1 MSPLSGSRRSAIV
14 AFALVFCLGA
24 GLLFAQEQSAT
35 AISHQV
41 RELFERA
48 AKAVVKIH
56 GVDEHSEICGTGF
69 FVDPTGTL
77 YTAYTVGGEAGN
89 FTVEFGGKKYPARQL
104 VADIRSGTA
113 ILKVD
118 ETTPALPIGKS
129 EELELAAPVISI
141 GYPLD
146 LPKTPNFG
154 MIAGFDRKCLGRYFS
169 TIHLRVNAP
178 TQRGEAGAPLLN
190 MKGEVVGI
198 VVSGLE
204 NNSACYAVPI
214 EAAEKIRSDFVRF
227 GEARHGWIGVN
238 NVSPASQ
245 QVDGSRAMVTQVA
258 EDAPAARSGL
268 KEGDVLLQV
277 GKKKISDPEDV
288 FDASFYITAG
298 DTVPITVMRGD
309 QKMTFHVQATMHPAS
324 THRRA
329 ARLSRHNPWRN
340 PHVARRR
347 RDAFAVDSTRPAVVV
362 QSRTRKCGHNIFRS
376 SASSMIFTPSSFA
389 LSNLLPGSAPA
400 RT

>member
-1 MSPLSGSRRSAIV
+1 MSPLSGSKGSAF
-14 AFALVFCLGA
+14 AFALVFCSGA
-24 GLLFAQEQSAT
+24 GLLFALEPPDT
-35 AISHQV
+35 AICHHV
-41 RELFERA
+41 KEIFEHA

-77 YTAYTVGGEAGN
+77 YTAYTVGGEAGH
-89 FTVEFGGKKYPARQL
+89 FTVEFNGKKYPARQL
-104 VADIRSGTA
+104 LADIRSGTA
-113 ILKVD
+113 MLKVD
-118 ETTPALPIGKS
+118 QTTPALAIGKS
-129 EELELAAPVISI
+129 DELQVAAPVVSI

-238 NVSPASQ
+238 NVSPASK
-245 QVDGSRAMVTQVA
+245 QVEGSRAMVTPVA
-258 EDAPAARSGL
+258 DDTPAARSGI

-277 GKKKISDPEDV
+277 GKKKIADPEDI

-298 DTVPITVMRGD
+298 DMVPITVMRGD
-309 QKMTFHVQATMHPAS
+309 QKITFEVQAAMHPA
-324 THRRA
+324 
-329 ARLSRHNPWRN
+329 
-340 PHVARRR
+340 
-347 RDAFAVDSTRPAVVV
+347 TRTGVLLASPGIIPGVIPMSLDDEVP
-362 QSRTRKCGHNIFRS
+362 QS
-376 SASSMIFTPSSFA
+376 P
-389 LSNLLPGSAPA
+389 
-400 RT
+400 

>member
-1 MSPLSGSRRSAIV
+1 MSPLSGSRRLALV
-14 AFALVFCLGA
+14 AFALFFGLGA
-24 GLLFAQEQSAT
+24 GWLFAEEQSAAT
-35 AISHQV
+35 ISQQV

-69 FVDPTGTL
+69 FIDPTGTL

-89 FTVEFGGKKYPARQL
+89 FTIEFGGKKIPARQL

-113 ILKVD
+113 MLKID

-129 EELELAAPVISI
+129 EELQLATPVVSI

-169 TIHLRVNAP
+169 TIHLRVNVP

-214 EAAEKIRSDFVRF
+214 DAAEKIRSDFVRF

-245 QVDGSRAMVTQVA
+245 QTEGSRAMVTQVA
-258 EDAPAARSGL
+258 EDAPAARAGL
-268 KEGDVLLQV
+268 KTGDVLLQV
-277 GKKKISDPEDV
+277 GKKKIADPEDV

-298 DTVPITVMRGD
+298 DSVPITVMRGN
-309 QKMTFHVQATMHPAS
+309 QKMTFQVQATMHPAS
-324 THRRA
+324 KTGM
-329 ARLSRHNPWRN
+329 LL
-340 PHVARRR
+340 
-347 RDAFAVDSTRPAVVV
+347 
-362 QSRTRKCGHNIFRS
+362 
-376 SASSMIFTPSSFA
+376 ASPGAIPGVLPMSLDDEPSPS
-389 LSNLLPGSAPA
+389 P
-400 RT
+400 

>member
-1 MSPLSGSRRSAIV
+1 MSRLLGSKRGAI
-14 AFALVFCLGA
+14 AFALVFCSGA
-24 GLLFAQEQSAT
+24 GWLFAQDQSA
-35 AISHQV
+35 SQQV
-41 RELFERA
+41 REVFARA

-69 FVDPTGTL
+69 FVDPTGTI

-89 FTVEFGGKKYPARQL
+89 FTVEFGDRKIPARQL

-129 EELELAAPVISI
+129 EELELASPVISI

-154 MIAGFDRKCLGRYFS
+154 MIAGFDRKCLGRFFS
-169 TIHLRVNAP
+169 TIHLRVNVP

-190 MKGEVVGI
+190 TKGEVVGI
-198 VVSGLE
+198 IVSGLG
-204 NNSACYAVPI
+204 NNSSCYAVPI

-238 NVSPASQ
+238 DVSPASQ

-258 EDAPAARSGL
+258 EDAPASRAGL
-268 KEGDVLLQV
+268 KAGDVLLEV
-277 GKKKISDPEDV
+277 GKKKITDPEDI

-309 QKMTFHVQATMHPAS
+309 KKMTFQVQAAMHPAS
-324 THRRA
+324 KTGVLLA
-329 ARLSRHNPWRN
+329 SPGTIPGVIPMSLDD
-340 PHVARRR
+340 
-347 RDAFAVDSTRPAVVV
+347 DAS
-362 QSRTRKCGHNIFRS
+362 
-376 SASSMIFTPSSFA
+376 PS
-389 LSNLLPGSAPA
+389 P
-400 RT
+400 

>member
-1 MSPLSGSRRSAIV
+1 MSPLSGSKRSVIAI
-14 AFALVFCLGA
+14 ALIFWSG
-24 GLLFAQEQSAT
+24 GSLLFAQEQSAT
-35 AISHQV
+35 TISEHV
-41 RELFERA
+41 KEIFGRA

-69 FVDPTGTL
+69 FIDPTGTL

-89 FTVEFGGKKYPARQL
+89 FSVEFGGKKYPARQL
-104 VADIRSGTA
+104 VADVRSGTA
-113 ILKVD
+113 MLKVE

-129 EELELAAPVISI
+129 EQLEVATPVVAI
-141 GYPLD
+141 GFPLD
-146 LPKTPNFG
+146 LQETPNFG
-154 MIAGFDRKCLGRYFS
+154 MIAGFDRKYLGRFFS
-169 TIHLRVNAP
+169 TIHLRVNVP

-190 MKGEVVGI
+190 MRGEVVGI
-198 VVSGLE
+198 IVSSLE
-204 NNSACYAVPI
+204 NNSSCYAVPI
-214 EAAEKIRSDFVRF
+214 EAAEKIRNDFVRF

-245 QVDGSRAMVTQVA
+245 QVEGSQAMVTQVA

-309 QKMTFHVQATMHPAS
+309 QKITFHVQATMHPAS
-324 THRRA
+324 KTGMLLA
-329 ARLSRHNPWRN
+329 SPGTIPGVIPMSLDE
-340 PHVARRR
+340 
-347 RDAFAVDSTRPAVVV
+347 DAP
-362 QSRTRKCGHNIFRS
+362 
-376 SASSMIFTPSSFA
+376 PS
-389 LSNLLPGSAPA
+389 P
-400 RT
+400 

>member
-1 MSPLSGSRRSAIV
+1 MSPLSDSKHRIV
-14 AFALVFCLGA
+14 ALALIFFSG
-24 GLLFAQEQSAT
+24 GSLLCAQEQSAT
-35 AISHQV
+35 AISQHV
-41 RELFERA
+41 KDIFARA

-56 GVDEHSEICGTGF
+56 GADEHSEICGTGF
-69 FVDPTGTL
+69 FIDPTGTL

-89 FTVEFGGKKYPARQL
+89 FTIEFGGKKYPARQL

-113 ILKVD
+113 MLKVD

-129 EELELAAPVISI
+129 EELELATPVISI

-169 TIHLRVNAP
+169 TIHLRVNAS

-245 QVDGSRAMVTQVA
+245 Q
-258 EDAPAARSGL
+258 
-268 KEGDVLLQV
+268 
-277 GKKKISDPEDV
+277 
-288 FDASFYITAG
+288 
-298 DTVPITVMRGD
+298 
-309 QKMTFHVQATMHPAS
+309 
-324 THRRA
+324 
-329 ARLSRHNPWRN
+329 
-340 PHVARRR
+340 
-347 RDAFAVDSTRPAVVV
+347 
-362 QSRTRKCGHNIFRS
+362 
-376 SASSMIFTPSSFA
+376 
-389 LSNLLPGSAPA
+389 
-400 RT
+400 

>member
-1 MSPLSGSRRSAIV
+1 M
-14 AFALVFCLGA
+14 ALCSGA

-35 AISHQV
+35 TISHQV
-41 RELFERA
+41 RDVFERA
-48 AKAVVKIH
+48 AKAIVKIH

-77 YTAYTVGGEAGN
+77 YTAYTVGGEAGR
-89 FTVEFGGKKYPARQL
+89 FTVEFNGKKYPARQL
-104 VADIRSGTA
+104 LADIRSGTA
-113 ILKVD
+113 LLKVD
-118 ETTPALPIGKS
+118 QTTPALAIGKS
-129 EELELAAPVISI
+129 DELQVATPVVSI

-204 NNSACYAVPI
+204 SNSACYAVPI

-238 NVSPASQ
+238 NVSPASHE
-245 QVDGSRAMVTQVA
+245 VDGSRAMVTQVA
-258 EDAPAARSGL
+258 DDTPAAHSGI

-277 GKKKISDPEDV
+277 GKKKITDPEDI

-298 DTVPITVMRGD
+298 DMVPITVIRGD
-309 QKMTFHVQATMHPAS
+309 RKITFEVQAAMHPAS
-324 THRRA
+324 PTG
-329 ARLSRHNPWRN
+329 
-340 PHVARRR
+340 
-347 RDAFAVDSTRPAVVV
+347 VVLASPGIIPGV
-362 QSRTRKCGHNIFRS
+362 IPMPPDDEVPQS
-376 SASSMIFTPSSFA
+376 P
-389 LSNLLPGSAPA
+389 
-400 RT
+400 

>member
-1 MSPLSGSRRSAIV
+1 MSLLSGFKRNVV
-14 AFALVFCLGA
+14 ALALVFCSGGSSLV
-24 GLLFAQEQSAT
+24 AQEGAAT
-35 AISHQV
+35 AISHHVKEIFQ
-41 RELFERA
+41 RA

-89 FTVEFGGKKYPARQL
+89 FTVEFGGKQYPARQL

-129 EELELAAPVISI
+129 EELELATPVISI

-214 EAAEKIRSDFVRF
+214 EAAEKIRNDFVRF
-227 GEARHGWIGVN
+227 GEARHGWVGI
-238 NVSPASQ
+238 NVSEAAQP
-245 QVDGSRAMVTQVA
+245 VEGSRAEMTQIM
-258 EDAPAARSGL
+258 DDTPAAHSGI
-268 KEGDVLLQV
+268 KPGDILLQL
-277 GKKKISDPEDV
+277 GQRKISEPEDV
-288 FDASFYITAG
+288 LDASFYITAS
-298 DTVPITVMRGD
+298 DTVSITVMRGNH
-309 QKMTFHVQATMHPAS
+309 KLTSHVQATLHPAS
-324 THRRA
+324 
-329 ARLSRHNPWRN
+329 
-340 PHVARRR
+340 
-347 RDAFAVDSTRPAVVV
+347 
-362 QSRTRKCGHNIFRS
+362 RTG
-376 SASSMIFTPSSFA
+376 P
-389 LSNLLPGSAPA
+389 LLAPA
-400 RT
+400 TPAGNQAIPLSLSSEVPRTP

>member
-1 MSPLSGSRRSAIV
+1 MSPLSDFRRSIV
-14 AFALVFCLGA
+14 ALALIFCSG
-24 GLLFAQEQSAT
+24 GSFLFAQEQSAAPT
-35 AISHQV
+35 SDQTKELLESAIAQAESTAAISHQ
-41 RELFERA
+41 LKDIFQRA

-56 GVDEHSEICGTGF
+56 GRDEHSEICGTGF

-89 FTVEFGGKKYPARQL
+89 FTVEFEGKKYPARQL
-104 VADIRSGTA
+104 LADIRSGTA
-113 ILKVD
+113 MLKVD

-129 EELELAAPVISI
+129 DELELAAPVISI

-169 TIHLRVNAP
+169 TVHLRVNAP

-238 NVSPASQ
+238 NVSAASQ
-245 QVDGSRAMVTQVA
+245 QLGGSRAMVTKVA
-258 EDAPAARSGL
+258 EDAPAG
-268 KEGDVLLQV
+268 
-277 GKKKISDPEDV
+277 
-288 FDASFYITAG
+288 
-298 DTVPITVMRGD
+298 
-309 QKMTFHVQATMHPAS
+309 
-324 THRRA
+324 
-329 ARLSRHNPWRN
+329 
-340 PHVARRR
+340 
-347 RDAFAVDSTRPAVVV
+347 RDGT
-362 QSRTRKCGHNIFRS
+362 KG
-376 SASSMIFTPSSFA
+376 
-389 LSNLLPGSAPA
+389 
-400 RT
+400 

>member
-1 MSPLSGSRRSAIV
+1 MSPLSGFKHSVI
-14 AFALVFCLGA
+14 AFALTFLPA
-24 GLLFAQEQSAT
+24 GSLLFAQEQSAA
-35 AISHQV
+35 AISHHV
-41 RELFERA
+41 KELFERA

-69 FVDPTGTL
+69 FIDPTGTL

-89 FTVEFGGKKYPARQL
+89 FTIEFDGKKYPARQL

-113 ILKVD
+113 MLKVD
-118 ETTPALPIGKS
+118 EATPALPVGKS
-129 EELELAAPVISI
+129 EELEVATPVVAV
-141 GYPLD
+141 GFPLD
-146 LPKTPNFG
+146 LPETPSFG
-154 MIAGFDRKCLGRYFS
+154 MLAGFDRKYLGRYFS
-169 TIHLRVNAP
+169 TTHLRVNLP

-198 VVSGLE
+198 VVSSLE

-238 NVSPASQ
+238 NVSAASQ
-245 QVDGSRAMVTQVA
+245 QVGGSRAMVTQVA
-258 EDAPAARSGL
+258 DDAPAERSGL
-268 KEGDVLLQV
+268 KDGDVLLQI

-309 QKMTFHVQATMHPAS
+309 QKITFQVQATMHPAAKS
-324 THRRA
+324 GM
-329 ARLSRHNPWRN
+329 LL
-340 PHVARRR
+340 
-347 RDAFAVDSTRPAVVV
+347 
-362 QSRTRKCGHNIFRS
+362 
-376 SASSMIFTPSSFA
+376 AS
-389 LSNLLPGSAPA
+389 PGTIPG
-400 RT
+400 T

>member
-1 MSPLSGSRRSAIV
+1 MSLASGSKRNAI
-14 AFALVFCLGA
+14 AIALVFCSGA

-35 AISHQV
+35 TISHQV
-41 RELFERA
+41 RDVFERA
-48 AKAVVKIH
+48 AKAIVKIH

-89 FTVEFGGKKYPARQL
+89 FTVEFGGKRYPARQL
-104 VADIRSGTA
+104 LADIRSGTA
-113 ILKVD
+113 MLKVD
-118 ETTPALPIGKS
+118 ETTPALAIGKS
-129 EELELAAPVISI
+129 DELQVATPVVSI

-238 NVSPASQ
+238 NVSSASHE
-245 QVDGSRAMVTQVA
+245 VEGSRAMVTQVA
-258 EDAPAARSGL
+258 DDTPAASSGI
-268 KEGDVLLQV
+268 KEGDILLQV
-277 GKKKISDPEDV
+277 GKKKITDPEDI

-298 DTVPITVMRGD
+298 DSVPITVMRGN
-309 QKMTFHVQATMHPAS
+309 QRITFQVQAAMHPAS
-324 THRRA
+324 KSGMLLASPGTIPGM
-329 ARLSRHNPWRN
+329 LPMSL
-340 PHVARRR
+340 
-347 RDAFAVDSTRPAVVV
+347 DDD
-362 QSRTRKCGHNIFRS
+362 QS
-376 SASSMIFTPSSFA
+376 P
-389 LSNLLPGSAPA
+389 
-400 RT
+400 